1 MYIDFKNIEKS
12 FDNEEVLNINNLEI
26 EKGEI
31 VSIIGKNGSGKSTL
45 IKILCGLL
53 YQDTGEC
60 IIDGISNKDRKV
72 RNLTKL
78 VLESGGGY
86 YDYLTAMENI
96 KYFLSL
102 NRVTYNETKVNELIE
117 VLDLVEH
124 KDKKVSVL
132 SQGSRQK
139 LSLII
144 TLLTNP
150 DIICLDEPTNGL
162 DISSMNVLLN
172 FLHKLAKEY
181 NKTIIFTSH
190 DLAFMKN
197 INSRLILMDKG
208 KIVLDKKSNDLF
220 ESKEIEKTII
230 EIPIDDRDIL
240 KLLSKTKY
248 EFTDDTIKLYIYEDE
263 EKQII
268 LENSQILNMSSEPLT
283 AEDIYFRVI
292 SNV

>member
-12 FDNEEVLNINNLEI
+12 FDNEEVLNINSLEI

-31 VSIIGKNGSGKSTL
+31 ISIIGKNGSGKSTL

-53 YQDTGEC
+53 YQDTGQC

>member
-12 FDNEEVLNINNLEI
+12 FDNKEVLNINSLEI

-31 VSIIGKNGSGKSTL
+31 ISIIGKNGSGKSTL

-60 IIDGISNKDRKV
+60 IINGISNKDRKV

-240 KLLSKTKY
+240 SLLSKTKY

>member
-12 FDNEEVLNINNLEI
+12 FDNEEVLNINSLEI

-31 VSIIGKNGSGKSTL
+31 ISIIGKNGSGKSTL

-208 KIVLDKKSNDLF
+208 KIILDKKSNDLF

-240 KLLSKTKY
+240 SLLSKTKY

>member
-12 FDNEEVLNINNLEI
+12 FDNEEILNINSLEI
-26 EKGEI
+26 ERGEI

-53 YQDTGEC
+53 YQDTGQC
-60 IIDGISNKDRKV
+60 IIDGISNKDKKV

-86 YDYLTAMENI
+86 YDYLTAIENI

-102 NRVTYNETKVNELIE
+102 NKVAYDETKVNQLIE

-240 KLLSKTKY
+240 NLLSKTKY
-248 EFTDDTIKLYIYEDE
+248 VFTDDTIKLYIYEDE

-268 LENSQILNMSSEPLT
+268 LESSKILNMSSEPLT

>member
-1 MYIDFKNIEKS
+1 M
-12 FDNEEVLNINNLEI
+12 
-26 EKGEI
+26 
-31 VSIIGKNGSGKSTL
+31 
-45 IKILCGLL
+45 
-53 YQDTGEC
+53 
-60 IIDGISNKDRKV
+60 
-72 RNLTKL
+72 TKL

-102 NRVTYNETKVNELIE
+102 NRVTYNETKVNKLIE

-240 KLLSKTKY
+240 SLLSKTKY

>member
-1 MYIDFKNIEKS
+1 MYIDFKNIKKN
-12 FDNEEVLNINNLEI
+12 FDNKEVLNINSLEI

-53 YQDTGEC
+53 YQDSGKC
-60 IIDGISNKDRKV
+60 IVGGMSNKDRRV
-72 RNLTKL
+72 RDLTKL

-102 NRVTYNETKVNELIE
+102 NKVVYDETKVGELIE
-117 VLDLVEH
+117 ILDFTEH
-124 KDKKVSVL
+124 REKKVSEL

-162 DISSMNVLLN
+162 DISSMNVLLS
-172 FLHKLAKEY
+172 FLHKLAKDH
-181 NKTIIFTSH
+181 NKTILFTTH

-197 INSRLILMDKG
+197 INSRLILIDKG

-220 ESKEIEKTII
+220 ESKEAEKTTI
-230 EIPIDDRDIL
+230 EISVDYRNIL
-240 KLLSKTKY
+240 SLLSKTRY
-248 EFTDDTIKLYIYEDE
+248 EFTDNTIKLYVYEDR
-263 EKQII
+263 EKQMI
-268 LENSQILNMSSEPLT
+268 LENSQVLNMSSSPLT